1 MKPPNLSNQTAV
13 VSCLS
18 CRLLWCMGLLLLA
31 VETTLVE
38 SVIENTEEAQAV
50 TYHHLRSSSVG
61 MIASPERSLIPRFL
75 QVDSSECT
83 ESCCIATYPCPVEE
97 STNPFASVPFVVQ
110 IIIIGVLISLS
121 ALFSGLTLG
130 LMSLDK
136 TGLEIV
142 MHGDDVTNARYA
154 SDIFPVREN
163 GNLLLCTLLLGN
175 VAVNALLSIMMGDI
189 AGGLIGFLSST
200 FLIVIFGE
208 IIPQA
213 ACSRYALLIG
223 SKTVPLVRVI
233 LVLFYPIAAPL
244 AYMLDKLLGA
254 ELATIYSSAELMKL
268 LQIHVE
274 NEAMDQDTAVAMR
287 GALKYKDTTV
297 KEVMTPLSNTFML
310 SVDEKLSFETIAK
323 IFKTGYSRIPVYEI
337 STNNVIGLLFVKDLI
352 FIDPEDETR
361 VADFVQIFGRGVH
374 VVWPD
379 DKLGDVLRELKLGK
393 SHMALV
399 RDVNNNDASVDP
411 FYEIKGIITLEDIV
425 EEILGDEIV
434 DETDAFVDGSHAVKV
449 DRTETFKW
457 ARLRLLDS
465 KIVDESLSFDEVRAV
480 TAHLKTNYSKVVSPL
495 TEKQLRRLVTETH
508 VSLLPAAVQEVGETL
523 PSDLLYQKGVEND
536 VCTLILSGKVT
547 VLAGDDNFRSNVS
560 SWCLLGSGALS
571 DACYKPDFDA
581 FVSSGPCRCLRINR
595 ASFAAAIDISA
606 VENLSSL
613 AEETSDRVD
622 DPVEPRLYPVSRP
635 LAVKSV
641 PVNDGSEI
649 SEHRRK
655 KKLLTALQMFG
666 KQAGRN
672 SESAT
677 EAANTSVMPSNRVP
691 QPEASNAPEIL
702 RYAIEYIESPA
713 QDESDQQ
720 GDNGIK
726 HCSNNTSDDTFTP

>member
-1 MKPPNLSNQTAV
+1 
-13 VSCLS
+13 
-18 CRLLWCMGLLLLA
+18 
-31 VETTLVE
+31 
-38 SVIENTEEAQAV
+38 
-50 TYHHLRSSSVG
+50 
-61 MIASPERSLIPRFL
+61 
-75 QVDSSECT
+75 
-83 ESCCIATYPCPVEE
+83 
-97 STNPFASVPFVVQ
+97 
-110 IIIIGVLISLS
+110 IIIGVLISLS

-337 STNNVIGLLFVKDLI
+337 STRLSLGFQNNVIGLLFVKDLI

-449 DRTETFKW
+449 DR
-457 ARLRLLDS
+457 
-465 KIVDESLSFDEVRAV
+465 
-480 TAHLKTNYSKVVSPL
+480 
-495 TEKQLRRLVTETH
+495 
-508 VSLLPAAVQEVGETL
+508 
-523 PSDLLYQKGVEND
+523 
-536 VCTLILSGKVT
+536 
-547 VLAGDDNFRSNVS
+547 
-560 SWCLLGSGALS
+560 
-571 DACYKPDFDA
+571 
-581 FVSSGPCRCLRINR
+581 
-595 ASFAAAIDISA
+595 
-606 VENLSSL
+606 
-613 AEETSDRVD
+613 
-622 DPVEPRLYPVSRP
+622 
-635 LAVKSV
+635 
-641 PVNDGSEI
+641 
-649 SEHRRK
+649 
-655 KKLLTALQMFG
+655 
-666 KQAGRN
+666 
-672 SESAT
+672 
-677 EAANTSVMPSNRVP
+677 
-691 QPEASNAPEIL
+691 
-702 RYAIEYIESPA
+702 
-713 QDESDQQ
+713 
-720 GDNGIK
+720 
-726 HCSNNTSDDTFTP
+726 